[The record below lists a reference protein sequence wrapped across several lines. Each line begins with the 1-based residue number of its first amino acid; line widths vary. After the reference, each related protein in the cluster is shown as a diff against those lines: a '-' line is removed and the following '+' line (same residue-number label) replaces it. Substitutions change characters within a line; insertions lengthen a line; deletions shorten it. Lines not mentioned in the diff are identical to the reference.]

1 MWDSNGCIL
10 QFNNVIYHLKVSSS
24 MKISLDLV
32 ENVRYIARVSLSL
45 HRTSTT
51 NFIEARFWSV
61 IAFLFQLVL
70 QERDLL
76 SFQAQRSFP
85 LLWMKFSTSFF
96 VSRELWGGDI
106 RGEQLSS
113 PYIYFFVL
121 IWDLR
126 RDLKWQDLLQI
137 LPLLLW
143 YIYEISLRFKSHI
156 YANRHMCSV
165 GWSTVKEERANAEV
179 NSLYFKFNARF
190 YSIR

>member
-96 VSRELWGGDI
+96 VSRE
-106 RGEQLSS
+106 SS
-113 PYIYFFVL
+113 EEETFEGSNFLLHVYIFLFWFG
-121 IWDLR
+121 IWEG
-126 RDLKWQDLLQI
+126 I
-137 LPLLLW
+137 
-143 YIYEISLRFKSHI
+143 
-156 YANRHMCSV
+156 
-165 GWSTVKEERANAEV
+165 
-179 NSLYFKFNARF
+179 
-190 YSIR
+190 